1 MTDNVLRMS
10 RDIAAAASTLSD
22 QEARYL
28 VDAYYIMQEDRK
40 RACSQGRAVKQ
51 SADEENAV
59 SENSVIAWLAEQST
73 TLEKQIARAL
83 DKYTQ
88 AHAMGSWM
96 REVVGIGPIISAGML
111 AHIDI
116 TKAPTAGHIWRY
128 AGLDP
133 TQVWVGKDRA
143 RDFYAEHGA
152 NFELAAERFGLNVET
167 LRKNATTDKG
177 KATKESFTK
186 ALSRRP
192 WDAGLKTLCW
202 KAGQSFMKFSG
213 REDCYYG
220 RIYLERKAYEIA
232 RNDRGD
238 NAELAG
244 QLKEKFGKS
253 TEAFKHLSVG
263 KLPPG
268 QIDARARRYAVKL
281 FLSHMH
287 NEWYLRHHGTPAPL
301 PYPIAILGH
310 AHLKVA

>member
-116 TKAPTAGHIWRY
+116 TKAPTVGHIWRY

-133 TQVWVGKDRA
+133 TSKW
-143 RDFYAEHGA
+143 E
-152 NFELAAERFGLNVET
+152 
-167 LRKNATTDKG
+167 KG
-177 KATKESFTK
+177 KK
-186 ALSRRP
+186 RP
-192 WDAGLKTLCW
+192 WNAGLKTLCW

-220 RIYLERKAYEIA
+220 RVYLERKAYEIA